1 MRYFRVKQIHKN
13 FQLLTQVQQLIITCL
28 ENRQYNQVVEALE
41 SSLLTMQEVKQTLL
55 LAKRTVTQTI
65 EAIEGYL
72 QLISAIYTA
81 MTMNKPLNINEIGRQ
96 LNECLRNIV
105 TSFDREVDVEKKKI
119 VFMPYKAAMWDSMA
133 SVWQAA
139 MADDCAQVSVVP
151 IPYYDR
157 CADGSLGEFHDER
170 NLFPKEVST
179 IAYDTFKLASEYPD
193 VIIVHNPYDEYN
205 HVTSVAPDFY
215 TSRLKDYTAK
225 LVYIPYFVLDEAD
238 ISVETIRHFANTPAV
253 LNAHKVILQ
262 SEKMK
267 ELYVQALVEQY
278 GEDTRVEWQRKI
290 SGIGSPKLDSTNLQ
304 PINIDLLPGSWK
316 QKLYKA
322 DGSRKKVI
330 FYNTSIGAF
339 LENSQAMLLKIL
351 DVFQVFKTQQEEAVL
366 LWRPHPLMLSTIQSM
381 RPELTAIYQQ
391 LVQQYLNDDF
401 GIYDDTPDMY
411 LSLSLADAYYGDHS
425 SLVKIC
431 KEANIPVMIQNVNVL
446 TNLT

>member
-13 FQLLTQVQQLIITCL
+13 FELLTQVHQLIITCL
-28 ENRQYNQVVEALE
+28 ENKQYNQVVEALE
-41 SSLLTMQEVKQTLL
+41 SSLLTMQEIKQILL
-55 LAKRTVTQTI
+55 LEKSLVTQTI
-65 EAIEGYL
+65 ETIEGYL
-72 QLISAIYTA
+72 QLISAIYAA

-96 LNECLRNIV
+96 LNECLHKVV

-139 MADDCAQVSVVP
+139 MADNHAQVSVVP

-157 CADGSLGEFHDER
+157 CADGSLGKFHDER

-179 IAYDTFKLASEYPD
+179 IAYDTFELASEYPD
-193 VIIVHNPYDEYN
+193 IIIVHNPYDEYN

-215 TSRLKDYTAK
+215 TSILKNYTAK
-225 LVYIPYFVLDEAD
+225 LVYIPYFVLDEAE
-238 ISVETIRHFANTPAV
+238 ISIESIRHFANTPAV
-253 LNAHKVILQ
+253 LNAHQVILQ

-267 ELYVQALVEQY
+267 ELYVQALVEEY
-278 GEDTRVEWQRKI
+278 GDATRPEWQGKI
-290 SGIGSPKLDSTNLQ
+290 LGIGSPKLDATNLQ
-304 PINIDLLPGSWK
+304 TANIDLLPESWK

-330 FYNTSIGAF
+330 FYNTSMGAF

-351 DVFQVFKTQQEEAVL
+351 DVFQVFKAQQEETVL

-391 LVQQYLNDDF
+391 LVQQYLKDDF
-401 GIYDDTPDMY
+401 GIYDDTPD
-411 LSLSLADAYYGDHS
+411 LHRSLALADAYYGDHS

-446 TNLT
+446 TNLS